1 MVFWKSGKEE
11 GGKRMRLVAYCRVST
26 NKDEQLES
34 LANQHEFFKQF
45 AIKNNHTLIKVYSDE
60 GISGKQ
66 MNNRKEF
73 LRLMQDAKLGLFDI
87 VAVKDVSRFARNTV
101 DFLVSVRELKALNIE
116 VLFLSTNQTILGGSE
131 FVLTMF
137 SALAQEESANLSS
150 RVKFGKKINAKN
162 GKVPNLIYG
171 YDRVDKF
178 HLKINEEQA
187 SIVRDIFNM
196 YVNEGMGSRRIAIT
210 LTQRNIPTYKNAGR
224 WIPKTVRRILENEI
238 YKGILISKKTE
249 VVNYLTGEWKK
260 LDDVKEYTHTRPELA
275 IVDDEIFNKAQILLQ
290 KNREIYKNEHP
301 NGRVS
306 SQYPFSTLIKCEH
319 CGYSFTRRI
328 RKLKYKDVIEWKC
341 AGRNNNNG
349 DFCPNLTKI
358 NEDEL
363 LSAIADRLYETI
375 KDKDKFI
382 KNYERAKLTQIKKTD
397 SLEDIEKDISKLES
411 KKKKYMEMY
420 INEVIDISSLK
431 DYIQSVDKELES
443 CRTKLLNLENPIE
456 EEPLTANELYSRIK
470 EVLNGNYSNT
480 ALKKIIETITVNDN
494 GDVKII
500 WK

>member
-1 MVFWKSGKEE
+1 
-11 GGKRMRLVAYCRVST
+11 MRLVAYCRVST

-34 LANQHEFFKQF
+34 LTNQQEFFEQF
-45 AIKNNHTLIKVYSDE
+45 AARNNHTLIKMYSDE

-73 LRLMQDAKLGLFDI
+73 LRLMEDAKLGLFDL

-101 DFLVSVRELKALNIE
+101 DFLVSIRELKALNID

-162 GKVPNLIYG
+162 GKVPNQIYG
-171 YDRVDKF
+171 YDRIDKF

-187 SIVRDIFNM
+187 SVVKDIFNM

-210 LTQRNIPTYKNAGR
+210 LTEKNVPTYKNAGR
-224 WIPKTVRRILENEI
+224 WIPKTIRRMLENEL
-238 YKGILISKKTE
+238 YKGVLISKKTE
-249 VVNYLTGEWKK
+249 GTNYLTGEWKR
-260 LDDVKEYTHTRPELA
+260 LEDVSEYTHSRPELA
-275 IVDDEIFNKAQILLQ
+275 IVDEEVFEKARIRLQRNKEL
-290 KNREIYKNEHP
+290 YKNEHP

-328 RKLKYKDVIEWKC
+328 RKLKNRNVIEWKC
-341 AGRNNNNG
+341 SGRNNNNES
-349 DFCPNLTKI
+349 FCPNLTKI
-358 NEDEL
+358 NEEYL
-363 LSAIADRLYETI
+363 LDAITKYLFDLI
-375 KDKDKFI
+375 KDKEKFL
-382 KNYERAKLTQIKKTD
+382 KNYENTKQTQIKKTSQSD
-397 SLEDIEKDISKLES
+397 DIEKEISKLEI
-411 KKKKYMEMY
+411 KKKKYMDMY
-420 INEVIDISSLK
+420 VNEIIDISTLK
-431 DYIQSVDKELES
+431 KQTQQIDKELDAY
-443 CRTKLLNLENPIE
+443 RVRLFNIKNNIE
-456 EEPLTANELYSRIK
+456 EKPLTGTELYSYIK
-470 EVLNGNYSNT
+470 DVLSGNYSNV
-480 ALKKIIETITVNDN
+480 AMKKVIETITVNHE
-494 GDVKII
+494 GEVKIV